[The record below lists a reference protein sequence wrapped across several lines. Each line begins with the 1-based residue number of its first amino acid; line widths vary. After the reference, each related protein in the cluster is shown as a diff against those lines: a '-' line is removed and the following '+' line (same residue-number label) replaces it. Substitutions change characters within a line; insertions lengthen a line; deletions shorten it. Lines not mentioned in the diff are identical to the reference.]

1 MASMY
6 VNFLSDDCIFIAIP
20 SMTGFR
26 TINAVIQHIAGM
38 DNRYPEKR
46 GTSEQSRLKI
56 INMSFMIVLMPFVL
70 FKNSAIVTPENITIH
85 STEKTTPRPDVMCT
99 MID

>member
-6 VNFLSDDCIFIAIP
+6 VNFLSDDFTFRAIP
-20 SMTGFR
+20 STTGFR

-38 DNRYPEKR
+38 ESRYPEKR

-56 INMSFMIVLMPFVL
+56 IKMSFMIVLMPFVL
-70 FKNSAIVTPENITIH
+70 FKNSAVVTPENITIH
-85 STEKTTPRPDVMCT
+85 NTEKMTPRPDVMCM
-99 MID
+99 MIE